1 MRCGL
6 HAARTHVQTFLGD
19 GYFPLPPLAHRRL
32 CWDVIDD
39 SFTSRRKRKGGGS
52 RKKRKGSQG
61 YPSTLAWTPR
71 AAAPVGHTTLT
82 CGRIGGLSPSAAV
95 LVSANDIARRYRRAT
110 KKPLR
115 LGPFGS
121 VVPSVR
127 TLSPH
132 QSSPN
137 SSRVSPPSTTCSM
150 AYHLQSRAP
159 VASAIIGLFFALR
172 IGDSING
179 FLRPFHH
186 WKPDVEGFRTTSPRV
201 EAHLSSPS
209 LS

>member
-19 GYFPLPPLAHRRL
+19 GYFPLPPLAPRRL
-32 CWDVIDD
+32 CWDVIDE

-52 RKKRKGSQG
+52 RQKRKGSQG

-71 AAAPVGHTTLT
+71 AAAPAGLATLT
-82 CGRIGGLSPSAAV
+82 CGRIGGLFPSTAV
-95 LVSANDIARRYRRAT
+95 LVGANGIARRYLRAT
-110 KKPLR
+110 REPLR

-121 VVPSVR
+121 VVPPVR

-132 QSSPN
+132 LSSP
-137 SSRVSPPSTTCSM
+137 SSSEVSPPSTTCSM

-159 VASAIIGLFFALR
+159 VASAINSLFFAMR
-172 IGDSING
+172 IGYSING
-179 FLRPFHH
+179 CF
-186 WKPDVEGFRTTSPRV
+186 TSF
-201 EAHLSSPS
+201 PS
-209 LS
+209 LET